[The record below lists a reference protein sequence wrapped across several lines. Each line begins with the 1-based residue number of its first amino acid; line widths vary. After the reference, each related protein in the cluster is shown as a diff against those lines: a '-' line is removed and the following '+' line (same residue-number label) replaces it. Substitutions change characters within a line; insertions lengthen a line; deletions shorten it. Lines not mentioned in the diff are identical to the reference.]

1 MKSCSKCKVEKP
13 LDEFYRQR
21 AAKDGLTP
29 WCKQCS
35 KNNAKKNYTD
45 NAESRREQKRGY
57 RCTNYDTI
65 NERRRT
71 HYAENKDTILTAQR
85 EVYATSA
92 HRRESMYQ
100 KSRRR
105 RARIAAAVPQRW
117 QKSECSEQL
126 CYWCGVDL
134 TTVETHVEHLM
145 PISLGGEA
153 KSYNEAPACKEC
165 NLSKGDKHPLVW
177 LARMF

>member
-13 LDEFYRQR
+13 LDEFYAGRS
-21 AAKDGLTP
+21 D
-29 WCKQCS
+29 CKPCKRYNTQNWRE
-35 KNNAKKNYTD
+35 NNLD
-45 NAESRREQKRGY
+45 RERSRKRDWYSRNSQK
-57 RCTNYDTI
+57 
-65 NERRRT
+65 
-71 HYAENKDTILTAQR
+71 
-85 EVYATSA
+85 EVDRVLHWASYNRDKRYATE
-92 HRRESMYQ
+92 H
-100 KSRRR
+100 RR

-117 QKSECSEQL
+117 QKSDCSEQL